1 MDQILNKQIPLDI
14 GTLNLEITLK
24 FVPNGIQENGIEHQS
39 TSVNSGI
46 PSPAS
51 KFPATEN
58 QKRALHNMARRLGRQ
73 IELER
78 LSKSE
83 ASNLIDELGAELR
96 RRQNPLD

>member
-14 GTLNLEITLK
+14 GTLNVEVTLR
-24 FVPNGIQENGIEHQS
+24 FVPNGINESGMEHRNS
-39 TSVNSGI
+39 SVNAAM
-46 PSPAS
+46 PAS

-73 IELER
+73 IDLEK

-83 ASNLIDELGAELR
+83 ASSLIDELGAELR
-96 RRQNPLD
+96 RM

>member
-14 GTLNLEITLK
+14 GTLNVEVNLK
-24 FVPNGIQENGIEHQS
+24 FVPNGVQQNGVDHR
-39 TSVNSGI
+39 NSSGTTAM

-51 KFPATEN
+51 KFPATDN

-73 IELER
+73 IDLER

-83 ASNLIDELGAELR
+83 ASSLIDEFGAELR
-96 RRQNPLD
+96 RR

>member
-14 GTLNLEITLK
+14 GTLNVEVILK
-24 FVPNGIQENGIEHQS
+24 FVPNGINESGIERR
-39 TSVNSGI
+39 NSPVTTAM

-51 KFPATEN
+51 MFPATDN

-73 IELER
+73 TELER